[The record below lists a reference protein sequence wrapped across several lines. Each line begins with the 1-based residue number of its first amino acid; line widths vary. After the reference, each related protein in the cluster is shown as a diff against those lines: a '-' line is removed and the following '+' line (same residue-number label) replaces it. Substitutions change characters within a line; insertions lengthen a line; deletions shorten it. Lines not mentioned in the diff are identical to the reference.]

1 MFQVITIIF
10 EFWRDLFMALNGQL
24 AGIGVDLEQLELTFY
39 TGSISLYNYL
49 VFLATLLTVLF
60 VVYLTY
66 RFFVFLYRLVVRLW
80 F

>member
-24 AGIGVDLEQLELTFY
+24 AGIGVNLEQLELTFY

-49 VFLATLLTVLF
+49 ILLATLLTVLF

-66 RFFVFLYRLVVRLW
+66 KFFVMLYRLVVRLW

>member
-1 MFQVITIIF
+1 MYGVISIIF
-10 EFWRDLFMALNGQL
+10 DFWRDLFMALNGQL
-24 AGIGVDLEQLELTFY
+24 AGIGVDMEQLELTFY

-49 VFLATLLTVLF
+49 ILLATLLTVLF

-66 RFFVFLYRLVVRLW
+66 KFFVMLYRLVVRLW